1 MFASPAY
8 AQTAAGPDGMA
19 TALIQFVPLIAIFV
33 IFYFLLIRP
42 QQRRA
47 KAFQEMVAGVK
58 KGDEVVTAGGLIG
71 KVTKVAD
78 NEIEVELGPN
88 NRVRVRKGM
97 LAEVSGRTAPSPAND
112 AKA

>member
-8 AQTAAGPDGMA
+8 AQTAAGPDGMTA
-19 TALIQFVPLIAIFV
+19 ALIQFVPLIAIFV

-78 NEIEVELGPN
+78 TEIEVELGPN

-97 LAEVSGRTAPSPAND
+97 LAEVMGKSAPTPAND